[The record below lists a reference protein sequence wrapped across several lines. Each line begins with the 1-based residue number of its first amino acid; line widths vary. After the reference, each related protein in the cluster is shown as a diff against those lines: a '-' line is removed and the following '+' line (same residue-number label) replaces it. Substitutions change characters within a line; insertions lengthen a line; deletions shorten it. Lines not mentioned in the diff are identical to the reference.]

1 MTMPKLYTG
10 ADVLPFPRT
19 PLNMQNNHQNQV
31 TEKHQAAERVS
42 SSTTTERTLPLS
54 DKSTRQ
60 MLAMEELKMLYFDTI
75 GREIPRAI
83 AEPLLRDIR
92 EGTPAQYYRYAMEQ
106 TLLAPRPS
114 WRYTLAIVARL
125 KRTNCPVW
133 EMDYRPHQED

>member
-19 PLNMQNNHQNQV
+19 PISKQNNHQKQV
-31 TEKHQAAERVS
+31 TEKHQAAEQG
-42 SSTTTERTLPLS
+42 SSTSTTEQILPAS
-54 DKSTRQ
+54 DKSVRQ
-60 MLAMEELKMLYFDTI
+60 MLAMEDLKSLYADTF
-75 GREIPRAI
+75 GREMPRAI

-92 EGTPAQYYRYAMEQ
+92 EGIPVQYYRYAMEQ

-125 KRTNCPVW
+125 KRTKCPLW
-133 EMDYRPHQED
+133 EMDYRSHQEE